1 MLVLIEVYGRD
12 DLTSFFL
19 IRGVSRWWPLQV
31 RLASDSISFD
41 FIFIGLSLLF
51 YGVFSNVS

>member
-41 FIFIGLSLLF
+41 FIFIGLRKTPIKE
-51 YGVFSNVS
+51 